1 MLLGECS
8 EPLVFPSDVVEVNA
22 ASLINHRVTLTHSSL
37 PLAERDVPFAES
49 LGWRTDP
56 QIPEF
61 VVVITGAFKSTIEFL
76 KFTLQFSPSLL
87 K

>member
-22 ASLINHRVTLTHSSL
+22 ASLTLTHSSL

-76 KFTLQFSPSLL
+76 KLTL
-87 K
+87 